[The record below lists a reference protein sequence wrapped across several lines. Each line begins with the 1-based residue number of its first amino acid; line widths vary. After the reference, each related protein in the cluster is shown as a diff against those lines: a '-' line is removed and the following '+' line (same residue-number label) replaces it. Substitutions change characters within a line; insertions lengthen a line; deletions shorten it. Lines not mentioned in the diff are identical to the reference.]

1 MLVCP
6 VCAAYFVQGVKMS
19 LGTLTE
25 QFYLKDDLQFDP
37 AQVTCQLLLVMPSM
51 FFLTYIVHR
60 FFVSDVP
67 AARQRVPCYPVA
79 VFYSAST

>member
-1 MLVCP
+1 MLCAVQSQSIDGLRHLESGSLLMLVSP

-37 AQVTCQLLLVMPSM
+37 AQVTCPLP
-51 FFLTYIVHR
+51 
-60 FFVSDVP
+60 VSD
-67 AARQRVPCYPVA
+67 AIND
-79 VFYSAST
+79 FK